1 MDRGVGAIRDPILKA
16 CRYLLGPIIRMLL
29 RSGITWAEFS
39 DLSKEVFVEIARSDY
54 GIQGRPTNAARVA
67 MITGLSRREVSRVRD
82 ILLGHEPKQLSSESR
97 ISRILTGWHVDS
109 EFCDASGAPLPL
121 PETGDGPSLA
131 RLFNRYAGDL
141 PHGALE
147 KELSNLG
154 LIAKTRDG
162 KYVAK
167 SRHYVRTKFDP
178 DIVKYMGTALR
189 EHGATLAHNIDQER
203 KGPPRFERMVTNT
216 NVSSR
221 SVKAFQQLIEERGE
235 EFLEEIDAWL
245 SNHEVKPTSKSPGR
259 SIRMGVGIYLFQED
273 GRRGSI

>member
-1 MDRGVGAIRDPILKA
+1 MDRGAGTIRGPILKA
-16 CRYLLGPIIRMLL
+16 CRHLLGPVARMLL
-29 RSGITWAEFS
+29 RNGVTWAEFS
-39 DLSKEVFVEIARSDY
+39 DLSKEVFVEVARSDY

-82 ILLGHEPKQLSSESR
+82 ILLGQEPKQLSSESR

-109 EFCDASGAPLPL
+109 EFCDESGYPLPL
-121 PETGDGPSLA
+121 PATGDDSSLT
-131 RLFNRYAGDL
+131 RLFKQYAGDL
-141 PHGALE
+141 PHGALL
-147 KELSNLG
+147 KELTQLG
-154 LIAKTRDG
+154 LITKTSNG

-167 SRHYVRTKFDP
+167 SRHYVRKKFDP
-178 DIVKYMGTALR
+178 DIVKYMGTALH

-203 KGPPRFERMVTNT
+203 KGPPRFERMATNT

-245 SNHEVKPTSKSPGR
+245 SKHEVKPTSKNPGR
-259 SIRMGVGIYLFQED
+259 PIRMGVGIYLFQED
-273 GRRGSI
+273 GRGGRK